1 MPDLANDLLRGAG
14 ELAEE
19 LFDNR
24 SQKFHRKVYHLHA
37 RRQIPTW
44 IEGNQIVSTRSALRQ
59 HYATKQEA
67 AMAKAA
73 TATSTVKI

>member
-1 MPDLANDLLRGAG
+1 MAGLSDDVIRGAAA
-14 ELAEE
+14 LAEE

-24 SQKFHRKVYHLHA
+24 SQKFRRKVYHLHA
-37 RRQIPTW
+37 RRALPTW

-67 AMAKAA
+67 ATAKAA
-73 TATSTVKI
+73 STATST